1 MLNFS
6 ALLSTLPLMAA
17 GLGGV
22 FVVIILVWLAI
33 AALTK
38 FCK

>member
-1 MLNFS
+1 MNFP
-6 ALLSTLPLMAA
+6 ALISTLPLMAT